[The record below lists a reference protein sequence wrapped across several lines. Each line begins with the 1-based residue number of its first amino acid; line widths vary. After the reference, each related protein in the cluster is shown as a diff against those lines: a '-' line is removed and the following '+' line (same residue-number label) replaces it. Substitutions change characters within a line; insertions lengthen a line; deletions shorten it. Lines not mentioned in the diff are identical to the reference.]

1 MTFTDT
7 LERFVRAVAAHD
19 SPALAALFTA
29 DGCYDDG
36 FFGEHHGR
44 DAIAAMLDRFHVGGE
59 DFFWQFLEP
68 LQAGDVGYARYC
80 FSYRSR
86 EPESAGE
93 LVCFEGMARFRLRDG
108 LIAHYVEMF
117 DRGVAFVQLGYATPR
132 IRKLLD
138 RYAAG
143 AREGAMTRAHL
154 QARTQRQPAP

>member
-1 MTFTDT
+1 
-7 LERFVRAVAAHD
+7 
-19 SPALAALFTA
+19 
-29 DGCYDDG
+29 
-36 FFGEHHGR
+36 
-44 DAIAAMLDRFHVGGE
+44 
-59 DFFWQFLEP
+59 
-68 LQAGDVGYARYC
+68 
-80 FSYRSR
+80 
-86 EPESAGE
+86 
-93 LVCFEGMARFRLRDG
+93 MARFRLRDG